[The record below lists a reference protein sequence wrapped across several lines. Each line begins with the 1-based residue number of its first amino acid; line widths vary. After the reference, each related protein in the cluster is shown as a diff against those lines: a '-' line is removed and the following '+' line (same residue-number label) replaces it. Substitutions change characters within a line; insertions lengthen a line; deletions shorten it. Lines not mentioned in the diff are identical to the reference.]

1 MTSGTQVP
9 RRPASRRGTQT
20 LARGGALNLAGALV
34 QQAALFAVL
43 ALLARS
49 LGAAD
54 LGRYSLLYGMLSLL
68 SLLGL
73 AGFRAGMT
81 RFVAIYL
88 ADDDPAR
95 LRGTVRLGM
104 GVTVLG
110 SSILSI
116 GLALA
121 APAVADFYR
130 DPTLVDGVR
139 IVALTLPG
147 ATITDAALSATQGW
161 RSQVEYTLIGRFVDP
176 LTVLGLTG
184 LVVFL
189 GLGLDAAL
197 WSVAVG
203 AWLAALLAVVAVL
216 RRLRGVARA
225 RPVVEARAIFSF
237 SMVSWVSAI
246 AATGLIWSGTLIL
259 GRLTDPQSVGI
270 FTVGTRL
277 VSLAVFVMAPITN
290 AFTPHMAHLAHLGR
304 REEAALAYGSAT
316 RWILAA
322 SLPAFVLLITFAQP
336 LLALV
341 GKEFVV
347 GALVTVV
354 LSLGQIVAAAAGPCG
369 VVLNMSGRVALSM
382 VDNIG
387 VLVLNVV
394 LTLVLVPPFGI
405 VGAALAWST
414 SLVVVNVTKVI
425 QVHRVLGIVAKG
437 ARIAPLVL
445 ASLPA
450 AALGL
455 LIRDLV
461 EGPKLVLIIGVPV
474 VLVVQLAL
482 LLRFGIAAQDRTAL
496 RAILVRVGQLR
507 RRGTPVA

>member
-1 MTSGTQVP
+1 MTPSGDRP
-9 RRPASRRGTQT
+9 RPAGSGRGIQT
-20 LARGGALNLAGALV
+20 FARGGALNLAGALV

-43 ALLARS
+43 GLLAIS

-54 LGRYSLLYGMLSLL
+54 LGRYSLLYGVLALL

-110 SSILSI
+110 SSALAV

-121 APAVADFYR
+121 APAVASFYR

-139 IVALTLPG
+139 IVALALP
-147 ATITDAALSATQGW
+147 ATTIMDAALAATQGW
-161 RSQVEYTLIGRFVDP
+161 RSQVEYTLIGRFLDP

-184 LVVFL
+184 LVAVL
-189 GLGLDAAL
+189 GLGLEAAL
-197 WSVAVG
+197 WSVAAG
-203 AWLAALLAVVAVL
+203 AWLAAVLSVAALA
-216 RRLRGVARA
+216 RRLRGIPRV
-225 RPVVEARAIFSF
+225 RPVIEVRAIFSF
-237 SMVSWVSAI
+237 SMVSWVSAL

-259 GRLTDPQSVGI
+259 GRLTDPESVGV
-270 FTVGTRL
+270 FTVGARL

-290 AFTPHMAHLAHLGR
+290 AFTPHMAHLAHLGHR
-304 REEAALAYGSAT
+304 DEAARAYGTAT

-322 SLPAFVLLITFAQP
+322 SLPAFVLLVAFAEP
-336 LLALV
+336 VLGLF
-341 GKEFVV
+341 GEEFVA
-347 GALVTVV
+347 GAIVTVV
-354 LSLGQIVAAAAGPCG
+354 LALGQLVAAATGPCG
-369 VVLNMSGRVALSM
+369 VVLNMSGRVVLSM
-382 VDNIG
+382 VDNVG
-387 VLVLNVV
+387 VLILNVA
-394 LTLVLVPPFGI
+394 LTLLLVPPLGI

-414 SLVVVNVTKVI
+414 SLVVVNVTKVL
-425 QVHRVLGIVAKG
+425 QVYRVLGTVAVG

-445 ASLPA
+445 TSLPA

-455 LIRDLV
+455 LVRAVVEDPVTTLV
-461 EGPKLVLIIGVPV
+461 VGVPLV
-474 VLVVQLAL
+474 AVVQSTL
-482 LLRFGIAAQDRTAL
+482 LLRFGIAPEDRAVL
-496 RAILVRVGQLR
+496 RAGLGRVIPMWR
-507 RRGTPVA
+507 SKTPVT

>member
-1 MTSGTQVP
+1 MTSDTTAP
-9 RRPASRRGTQT
+9 RRPSSRRGPQT

-34 QQAALFAVL
+34 QQTALFAVL
-43 ALLARS
+43 GMLARS

-95 LRGTVRLGM
+95 LRGTVLLGM
-104 GVTVLG
+104 SVTVVG
-110 SSILSI
+110 SSLLGV

-121 APAVADFYR
+121 APSVAAFYR
-130 DPTLVDGVR
+130 DPSLVDGVR

-161 RSQVEYTLIGRFVDP
+161 RSQVEYTVIGRFVDP

-184 LVVFL
+184 LVVVL

-197 WSVAVG
+197 WAVAVG
-203 AWLAALLAVVAVL
+203 AWLAATLAVAALL
-216 RRLRGVARA
+216 RRLRGIPRA
-225 RPVVEARAIFSF
+225 RPVLEARKIFSF
-237 SMVSWVSAI
+237 SMVSWVSAL

-270 FTVGTRL
+270 FTAGTRL

-304 REEAALAYGSAT
+304 REEAARAYGTAT

-322 SLPAFVLLITFAQP
+322 SLPAFVLLITFAGP
-336 LLALV
+336 LLALF
-341 GKEFVV
+341 GREFVV

-387 VLVLNVV
+387 VLILNVV
-394 LTLVLVPPFGI
+394 LTVTLVPPLGI
-405 VGAALAWST
+405 VGAALAWSI
-414 SLVVVNVTKVI
+414 SLVVVNVTKVL

-437 ARIAPLVL
+437 ARIGPLLL

-450 AALGL
+450 AAFGL
-455 LIRDLV
+455 LIRGAVEDPGVALV
-461 EGPKLVLIIGVPV
+461 IGVPL
-474 VLVVQLAL
+474 VLSAQAL
-482 LLRFGIAAQDRTAL
+482 LLVRFGIAAEDRAAL
-496 RAILVRVGQLR
+496 RATVRRMGHLR
-507 RRGTPVA
+507 RS